1 MKQER
6 AICSSVAAAGVVKV
20 NAQSTPASSAV
31 RRKAACSFS
40 PVSSAMSI
48 LFYFMIKQNAEKDK
62 PVKYWKE
69 RGSGTRAQLRSCFP
83 GLLPL

>member
-1 MKQER
+1 MK
-6 AICSSVAAAGVVKV
+6 I
-20 NAQSTPASSAV
+20 
-31 RRKAACSFS
+31 
-40 PVSSAMSI
+40 I
-48 LFYFMIKQNAEKDK
+48 MIKQNAEKDK